1 MEKTVSIIL
10 ALFMLL
16 LFACKARPEDQP
28 SDEYYPETAEHNR
41 IQSTPRSDS
50 SDAASLDLKEL
61 KAYQYSWS
69 ESDKMPPLVVVID
82 DFGQNAGQLLDDFT
96 TLPKEIAFA
105 ILPDLPHTQTV
116 ARLADRTGH
125 EVLIHIPM
133 QAEGSANPG
142 KRYIK
147 KGMEKAEISDLL
159 QDFFAQVPNAIAAN
173 NHMGSATTADYKT
186 IYAVLGELQE
196 LGLYF
201 LDSATT
207 GKSAVPSAAAN
218 LNLKT
223 AKRDI
228 FLDVPDNSDAT
239 LIAKIQSLGKY
250 KGRNEPIVIITHCHN
265 RDKLNALHKF
275 LAQVSDMGIELIPPS
290 KLFRKLSPPT

>member
-1 MEKTVSIIL
+1 VEKTVSIIL
-10 ALFMLL
+10 TLFLLL
-16 LFACKARPEDQP
+16 LFSCKAKPDNQA
-28 SDEYYPETAEHNR
+28 SDEYYPESEGQHGTQN
-41 IQSTPRSDS
+41 TPQADS
-50 SDAASLDLKEL
+50 SDTASLDLKEL

-69 ESDKMPPLVVVID
+69 ESDKMPPLVIIID
-82 DFGQNAGQLLDDFT
+82 DFGQNAGQLLDDFAA
-96 TLPKEIAFA
+96 LPKEIAFA

-142 KRYIK
+142 KRFIK
-147 KGMEKAEISDLL
+147 KGMEQAEISDLL
-159 QDFFAQVPNAIAAN
+159 QDFYAQIPNALAAN
-173 NHMGSATTADYKT
+173 NHMGSATTADYNT
-186 IYAVLGELQE
+186 IYSVLGELQE

-207 GKSAVPSAAAN
+207 SKSAVPSAAAK
-218 LNLKT
+218 LGLKT

-228 FLDVPDNSDAT
+228 FLDVPDNSDGT

-250 KGRNEPIVIITHCHN
+250 KGRNEPVVIITHCHN
-265 RDKLNALHKF
+265 RDKLNSLHKF

-290 KLFRKLSPPT
+290 KLFRKLAPPA